1 MQQPEALQAASG
13 DPRHTP
19 YLSAAAEERS
29 CPCSGESPPQ
39 GLDQRPVVSITD
51 PVNRCIP
58 SLHLLHAKENVQC
71 AYTLQHI
78 CTLPCCMLL
87 KAWHEAQDCSSARM
101 ALFQCS
107 TVARLK
113 SHRCKNECKQ
123 FLSKGTWHAHCPV
136 IQICEDDTSV
146 KLAVL
151 TVALVGTTV

>member
-101 ALFQCS
+101 ARSSNAVRLQDSSHIDARMNANILFQR
-107 TVARLK
+107 AP
-113 SHRCKNECKQ
+113 
-123 FLSKGTWHAHCPV
+123 GTLIAQSYKYV
-136 IQICEDDTSV
+136 KMIQV
-146 KLAVL
+146 
-151 TVALVGTTV
+151 